1 MPDAA
6 IAFILVRDKD
16 TGVTKYI
23 PESKYDAQSDLWAK
37 VGRKVVIAD
46 QAPTVDPTASAS
58 TGEKKS
64 GQQAASTKE
73 N

>member
-46 QAPTVDPTASAS
+46 HRFRLH
-58 TGEKKS
+58 G
-64 GQQAASTKE
+64 
-73 N
+73 